1 MKKVFFHATFTSLGP
16 SNKHN
21 KIKTVAT
28 LSLPLIIRYETNHY
42 NHSISM
48 SVYVAYCTRL
58 TVKRKNRIRQR
69 AGRICQCHFTDKR
82 FYFHLRRHY
91 RPTGTIQHEQLTKR
105 KLSITDIRARLSNT
119 TNQPEWFYNHTRLG
133 VDLHWFGSHRTGRSD
148 HYRQSCY
155 QPARPEDH
163 SSQCPS
169 AKNFNERA

>member
-1 MKKVFFHATFTSLGP
+1 MFAEFKKCRTFASLLKPPNISCIIFQESFYHNQKLSDYQQIMKKVFFHATFTSPGP

-42 NHSISM
+42 NRSISM

-119 TNQPEWFYNHTRLG
+119 TNQPE
-133 VDLHWFGSHRTGRSD
+133 
-148 HYRQSCY
+148 
-155 QPARPEDH
+155 
-163 SSQCPS
+163 
-169 AKNFNERA
+169 